1 MKYFALTSI
10 AAAFAIAFVGCKTMN
25 HQTTSASI
33 IQPDSVRY
41 LGASDSL
48 PQKRDPREAERKRQK
63 EESDRQIF
71 EGAVGAVNEGLDHYA
86 QEQGESTGLEYIGKG
101 FYNFF
106 ARPFRNRDEHC
117 TRNWLGFKVSDIVE
131 GVPAPKERMQQIRQ
145 LGDAANSVDA
155 QRAENYIAAL
165 TAIIKSDPDANCR
178 AVAVEAVGKYKLD
191 SSAYA
196 LNLAL
201 TDKVKYVRV
210 AACHAWK
217 NHPNPKMGADALNR
231 LLLSENDKDV
241 SLAATQALQFCGD
254 PSSNEALNRMLE
266 TADPALQVAAMNSLG
281 SIHHSACRDVSQ
293 WRQFCKGEIQTPS
306 EPQKKT
312 SVAETLQFWK

>member
-1 MKYFALTSI
+1 MKYFALTLI
-10 AAAFAIAFVGCKTMN
+10 AASLAIAFVGCKTMN

-33 IQPDSVRY
+33 IQPDSVQY
-41 LGASDSL
+41 LGASDTV
-48 PQKRDPREAERKRQK
+48 RYPRRSDGKDDSGRNMQDFASDYAEAH
-63 EESDRQIF
+63 S
-71 EGAVGAVNEGLDHYA
+71 
-86 QEQGESTGLEYIGKG
+86 GEAATGIMYIGEG

-106 ARPFRNRDEHC
+106 ARPFRNKDEHC

-145 LGDAANSVDA
+145 LGEAANAVDA

-178 AVAVEAVGKYKLD
+178 AVAVASVGKYK
-191 SSAYA
+191 SESAGYA

-201 TDKVKYVRV
+201 TDKVKYVRI

-217 NHPNPKMGADALNR
+217 THPNPKMGADALNR
-231 LLLSENDKDV
+231 LLLSETDKDV
-241 SLAATQALQFCGD
+241 SLAATQALQVCGN

-266 TADPALQVAAMNSLG
+266 TADPALQIAAMNSLG
-281 SIHHSACRDVSQ
+281 AIHHSACRDVSQ
-293 WRQFCKGEIQTPS
+293 WRQFCKGEIQSPG
-306 EPQKKT
+306 EPQKKE
-312 SVAETLQFWK
+312 SIAETLQFWK

>member
-1 MKYFALTSI
+1 MKYFAFTTITALL
-10 AAAFAIAFVGCKTMN
+10 AISFVGCKTMN
-25 HQTTSASI
+25 HQTTTASL

-41 LGASDSL
+41 LGSSDGL
-48 PQKRDPREAERKRQK
+48 PSRSDGKDNAVDP
-63 EESDRQIF
+63 D
-71 EGAVGAVNEGLDHYA
+71 AVGGLIGAGFSSAAGGANYYA
-86 QEQGESTGLEYIGKG
+86 NEQGESTGLTYVGKG
-101 FYNFF
+101 VYNFF
-106 ARPFRNRDEHC
+106 ARPFRKKPENC

-145 LGDAANSVDA
+145 LGEAAKEVDA

-178 AVAVEAVGKYKLD
+178 AVAVDSVGKYKSE

-201 TDKVKYVRV
+201 TDKVKYVRI

-217 NHPNPKMGADALNR
+217 THPNPKMGADALNR
-231 LLLSENDKDV
+231 LLMSETDKDV
-241 SLAATQALQFCGD
+241 SLAATQALQVCGD

-266 TADPALQVAAMNSLG
+266 TADPALQIAAMNSLG
-281 SIHHSACRDVSQ
+281 AIHHSACRDVSQ
-293 WRQFCKGEIQTPS
+293 WRQFCKGEIQSPG
-306 EPQKKT
+306 EPQKKE
-312 SVAETLQFWK
+312 SIAETLQFWK

>member
-1 MKYFALTSI
+1 MKYFALASI
-10 AAAFAIAFVGCKTMN
+10 TALLVITFVGCKTMN
-25 HQTTSASI
+25 HQTTASV

-48 PQKRDPREAERKRQK
+48 SEERDPRAAEIKRQK
-63 EESDRQIF
+63 EESDRILF
-71 EGAVGAVNEGLDHYA
+71 EGAVGAVNEGLNHYA

-101 FYNFF
+101 VYNFF
-106 ARPFRNRDEHC
+106 ARPFRKRDEHC

-131 GVPAPKERMQQIRQ
+131 GVPAPKECMLQIRQ
-145 LGDAANSVDA
+145 LGEAAKEVDG

-178 AVAVEAVGKYKLD
+178 AVAVQSVGKYKSE

-201 TDKVKYVRV
+201 TDKERFVRI

-231 LLLSENDKDV
+231 LLLCENDKDV
-241 SLAATQALQFCGD
+241 SLAAVQALQVCGD

-266 TADPALQVAAMNSLG
+266 TADPALQIAAMNSLG
-281 SIHHSACRDVSQ
+281 SIHHSACRDVNQ
-293 WRQFCKGEIQTPS
+293 WRQFCKGEIQTPG
-306 EPQKKT
+306 EPQKKE
-312 SVAETLQFWK
+312 SIAGALQFWK

>member
-1 MKYFALTSI
+1 MKYYALTSI
-10 AAAFAIAFVGCKTMN
+10 LAALAIAFVGCKTMS

-41 LGASDSL
+41 LGASDNLSNGS
-48 PQKRDPREAERKRQK
+48 AEENSNFRGANQAVDSPAPKQK
-63 EESDRQIF
+63 E
-71 EGAVGAVNEGLDHYA
+71 A
-86 QEQGESTGLEYIGKG
+86 TGLKYIGNG

-106 ARPFRNRDEHC
+106 SRPFQKKPDDHC
-117 TRNWLGFKVSDIVE
+117 KRNWLGFKVSDIVE
-131 GVPAPKERMQQIRQ
+131 GVPEPKERMQQIRQ
-145 LGDAANSVDA
+145 LGEAANEVDA

-178 AVAVEAVGKYKLD
+178 AVAAEAVGKYK
-191 SSAYA
+191 SESAGYA

-217 NHPNPKMGADALNR
+217 NNPNPKMGADALNR

-241 SLAATQALQFCGD
+241 SLAAVQALQVCGD

-266 TADPALQVAAMNSLG
+266 TADPALQIAAMNSLG
-281 SIHHSACRDVSQ
+281 SIHHSACRDVNQ
-293 WRQFCKGEIQTPS
+293 WRQFCKGELQTPG
-306 EPQKKT
+306 EPQKKE
-312 SVAETLQFWK
+312 SIAETLQFWK

>member
-1 MKYFALTSI
+1 MKYCALTSI
-10 AAAFAIAFVGCKTMN
+10 LAALAIAFVGCKTMS

-41 LGASDSL
+41 LGASDNLSSGSAAEEN
-48 PQKRDPREAERKRQK
+48 PNFRGANQTMNGPAPKEKEA
-63 EESDRQIF
+63 
-71 EGAVGAVNEGLDHYA
+71 
-86 QEQGESTGLEYIGKG
+86 TGLKYIGNG

-106 ARPFRNRDEHC
+106 SRPFQKKPDDHC
-117 TRNWLGFKVSDIVE
+117 KRNWLGFKVSDIVE

-145 LGDAANSVDA
+145 LGEAANEVDA

-178 AVAVEAVGKYKLD
+178 AVAAEAVGKYK
-191 SSAYA
+191 SESAGYA

-201 TDKVKYVRV
+201 TDKVKYVRI

-217 NHPNPKMGADALNR
+217 NNSNPKMGADSLNR

-241 SLAATQALQFCGD
+241 SLAAVQALQVCGD

-266 TADPALQVAAMNSLG
+266 TADPALQIAAMNSLG
-281 SIHHSACRDVSQ
+281 SIHHSACRDVNQ
-293 WRQFCKGEIQTPS
+293 WRQFCKGEIQTPG
-306 EPQKKT
+306 EPQKKE
-312 SVAETLQFWK
+312 SVAGALQFWK